1 MSYRQIT
8 PVERYTLS
16 ALLRQVPA
24 LSCAEIARMMGRH
37 RSTIWRELERNSA
50 RYDGAYRPSKA
61 QERTNGRRSRSRRN
75 SHFTASNWELIESRL
90 RDHLSPEQVS
100 GRLRREG
107 LLEVSHETIYQHVWR
122 DKREGGSLFRSLR
135 QPTKKRKRYGTYE
148 KRGHLPGKRHIS
160 ERPPLVE
167 LRREFGHWEIDTVH
181 GKLGTDC
188 VVTLVERACGL
199 TLIGKLPDYTM
210 VALNERV
217 LKIMRDHPE
226 WFETVTADNGSE
238 FHSYRV
244 LEEASGATFYFAT
257 PYHSW
262 ERGTNENTNG
272 LIRQYLPKGQSMEG
286 LTQAQCNAIALKLN
300 RRPRKRYEYMTPIER
315 MAELTSGTVNR

>member
-1 MSYRQIT
+1 MSYHQIT

-16 ALLRQVPA
+16 ALRTQVPA
-24 LSCAEIARMMGRH
+24 LSCAAIARMMGRAP
-37 RSTIWRELERNSA
+37 STISRELKRNSA
-50 RYDGAYRPSKA
+50 RHDGAYRPSKA

-75 SHFTASNWELIESRL
+75 SHFTASDWAMVEARL
-90 RDHLSPEQVS
+90 REHHSPEQVS

-107 LLEVSHETIYQHVWR
+107 LLEISHETIYLHVWR
-122 DKREGGSLFRSLR
+122 DKRAGGTLYRCMR

-167 LRREFGHWEIDTVH
+167 LRLDHGHWEIDTVH
-181 GKLGTDC
+181 GKLASDC
-188 VVTLVERACGL
+188 VVTLVERASGYV
-199 TLIGKLPDYTM
+199 LIGKLPDYTM
-210 VALNERV
+210 AALNDRV
-217 LKIMRDHPE
+217 LKLIRRHPG
-226 WFETVTADNGSE
+226 WFKTITADNGTE

-244 LEEASGATFYFAT
+244 IEDATGTTIYFAT

-272 LIRQYLPKGQSMEG
+272 LIRQYLPKGQSMKG
-286 LTQAQCNAIALKLN
+286 LTQARCNAIAHKLN
-300 RRPRKRYEYMTPIER
+300 TRPRKRYAFMTPIER
-315 MAELTSGTVNR
+315 VAELES